1 MRQLFITNMYPP
13 ASIGGYEL
21 GCRDV
26 VRQAE
31 ESGNSTLVLTSDFR
45 IEDTKDESS
54 ENIQRSLILDSGN
67 FPNPSME
74 VNARNQIVNL
84 HNTRTISYHIANFK
98 PDLIF
103 CFNLHGL
110 GVFSCLKLL
119 EIVGI
124 PCILYL
130 MDDYFSDLHTSPDAY
145 NYFVSV
151 LGNLDLCRNF
161 RTISMSKRLTGEIQ
175 SKIDMDFGDV
185 TYVPGWAE
193 AFDGQESN
201 NKGPMGKE
209 IKLLFVSTIEEHKGI
224 FLALEALSHLP
235 HDEIDRIS
243 LDVYGSGSTERL
255 LKDIGRHELSSKVR
269 YIGPRKKSEILRLYS
284 NYHFLLFPTWAREPF
299 GFVAAEAASNGCIP
313 IITMGTGAS
322 EYLEDQRD
330 AIFISRDVDGIIEGI
345 RKALSIPLHEIE
357 RFRARCKISAA
368 AKFNEHNLMK
378 TIFGVGES
386 LTSKP
391 GRIVDPQKAAKALI
405 IGLDSFY

>member
-26 VRQAE
+26 VQQAK

-45 IEDTKDESS
+45 IEDIEDEDSD
-54 ENIQRSLILDSGN
+54 NIQRSLVLDSGN
-67 FPNPSME
+67 FPNPSIE
-74 VNARNQIVNL
+74 ISARNQIINM
-84 HNTRTISYHIANFK
+84 HNIRTISHQIASFK

-119 EIVGI
+119 EIVGM

-130 MDDYFSDLHTSPDAY
+130 MDDYFSDLHTSPGAY
-145 NYFVSV
+145 AHFIGV
-151 LGNLDLCRNF
+151 LGELNLRGNF
-161 RTISMSKRLTGEIQ
+161 STISMSKRLTMEIQ
-175 SKIDMDFGDV
+175 SKIDVNFGNV
-185 TYVPGWAE
+185 TYVPGWAK
-193 AFDGQESN
+193 ALNNQEPNSKRPN
-201 NKGPMGKE
+201 AKE

-224 FLALEALSHLP
+224 FLALEALSRLP
-235 HDEIDRIS
+235 QDDIDRIS

-255 LKDIGRHELSSKVR
+255 LKDIERHGLSSRVR
-269 YIGPRKKSEILRLYS
+269 YLGPKKKSEILSLYS
-284 NYHFLLFPTWAREPF
+284 NYHFLLFPTWEREPF

-313 IITMGTGAS
+313 IITAGTGAS

-330 AIFISRDVDGIIEGI
+330 AIFISRDINGITEGI
-345 RKALSIPLHEIE
+345 RKALNIPLDEVE
-357 RFRARCKISAA
+357 LFRDRCRVAAA
-368 AKFNEHNLMK
+368 AKFNEHDLMK
-378 TIFGVGES
+378 TIFSLGKS
-386 LTSKP
+386 LTSIPRKL
-391 GRIVDPQKAAKALI
+391 VSPQKAAKSLM